1 MTPHLLAGACAALA
15 LTFSGT
21 AVWFPVENDRGIQQL
36 DTELRQ
42 LAGGLP
48 RDGRIGY
55 LEHATKPAD
64 PDVVRTFYVAQYALA
79 PRVLV
84 RRLEPFLIVIRDH
97 AGQDDPRL
105 NDYVLF
111 SDVPGGHRV
120 LVRAARSR

>member
-1 MTPHLLAGACAALA
+1 MRPRLAGVCAALA
-15 LTFSGT
+15 LTFSAA
-21 AVWFPVENDRGIQQL
+21 AVWFPVENDRGIQPL
-36 DTELRQ
+36 DTELRL

-48 RDGRIGY
+48 RGGRIGY

-97 AGQDDPRL
+97 AARDAPRL
-105 NDYVLF
+105 KDYVLF
-111 SDVPGGHRV
+111 SDAPGGHRV
-120 LVRAARSR
+120 FVRAAQSR